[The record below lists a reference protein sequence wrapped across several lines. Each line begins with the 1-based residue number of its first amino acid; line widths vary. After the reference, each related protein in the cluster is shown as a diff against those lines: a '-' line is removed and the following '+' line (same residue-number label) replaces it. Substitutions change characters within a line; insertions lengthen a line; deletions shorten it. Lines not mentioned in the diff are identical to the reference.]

1 MNPHQ
6 HRILQLM
13 LSNLPQAEIAR
24 LLRVKLV
31 TVKFHLTKI
40 YKILGAP
47 GGRHVAEKY
56 FEYRKMKGLTE
67 LPGLCESN
75 GGIYLKVG
83 DAAQAQ
89 SEPPQNRLQVG
100 PRV

>member
-6 HRILQLM
+6 HRLLQFR
-13 LSNLPQAEIAR
+13 LSGTPIDEIAHR
-24 LLRVKLV
+24 LKVKPV

-40 YKILGAP
+40 YKILGAS

-67 LPGLCESN
+67 LPHLREQD
-75 GGIYLKVG
+75 GGIYLKV
-83 DAAQAQ
+83 
-89 SEPPQNRLQVG
+89 N
-100 PRV
+100 

>member
-6 HRILQLM
+6 HRLLQFR
-13 LSNLPQAEIAR
+13 LSGKSVDDTAK
-24 LLRVKLV
+24 LLKVKPV

-67 LPGLCESN
+67 LPHLREQD
-75 GGIYLKVG
+75 GGIYL
-83 DAAQAQ
+83 
-89 SEPPQNRLQVG
+89 
-100 PRV
+100 RVN